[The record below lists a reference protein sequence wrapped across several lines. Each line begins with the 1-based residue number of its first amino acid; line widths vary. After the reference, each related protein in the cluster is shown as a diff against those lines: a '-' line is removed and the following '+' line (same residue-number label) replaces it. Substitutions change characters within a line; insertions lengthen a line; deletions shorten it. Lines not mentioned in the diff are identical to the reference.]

1 MSDEARD
8 LHRIISASTRD
19 MLDAYR
25 IQTQAGPVTGQAL
38 EEIILRG
45 AKPVVHRLAPYPAE
59 QRAALLQNVVRLL
72 LAAFLEAVAGAMSN
86 EAPRGSKGK

>member
-38 EEIILRG
+38 EEIILRSG
-45 AKPVVHRLAPYPAE
+45 RHSCRTSCACCWRPSSRPWL
-59 QRAALLQNVVRLL
+59 VR
-72 LAAFLEAVAGAMSN
+72 
-86 EAPRGSKGK
+86 